1 MAFDRSRFKASSFET
16 IQKEEQKQKETNK
29 TFYQTDGRRAPFYT
43 ISDGRNWLRVL
54 PSSDPETAAYVAMR
68 TTQLPVLDDEWE
80 NGEKTGRKVMKNK
93 EIFIATTHCGAV
105 KESGLQDPVEFYIQK
120 VFEKAEDFQ
129 DENDKKK
136 FLFPI
141 QGGGS
146 GKNWKPGCIPQST
159 WVCYV
164 QDAKR
169 DLYRLELRT
178 NWFNLL
184 HKKSIELAEECN
196 KVSLDMF
203 SSPDDGFPLIIVKG
217 TKTQNGK
224 ERVYYDVEAGKPTV
238 GQSWEDFFE
247 KCKISDS
254 ELERLAGQ
262 PSLKELYVD
271 CYTTRD
277 LNLALEGLKNLEAQH
292 PEFDVLGDPDFEELV
307 SKLYEIV
314 PEPKQIAEDEVEQAF
329 KKEESNE
336 VTPLKMKKML
346 REYIASNYSDEGYT
360 LPNLSKE
367 DLVKWYQLAMEG
379 EELPF
384 DEMAGEGLPFDE
396 MDKAP
401 NTSPV
406 TEKKE
411 AKQEDT
417 GVKIHDPKD
426 VKASLRNIL
435 NRKK

>member
-1 MAFDRSRFKASSFET
+1 MVFVNTFFKKIKYFFRFFYSF
-16 IQKEEQKQKETNK
+16 ILQSV
-29 TFYQTDGRRAPFYT
+29 
-43 ISDGRNWLRVL
+43 SDN
-54 PSSDPETAAYVAMR
+54 
-68 TTQLPVLDDEWE
+68 
-80 NGEKTGRKVMKNK
+80 
-93 EIFIATTHCGAV
+93 
-105 KESGLQDPVEFYIQK
+105 
-120 VFEKAEDFQ
+120 
-129 DENDKKK
+129 ENDKKK

-224 ERVYYDVEAGKPTV
+224 ERVYYDVEAGKPMV

-254 ELERLAGQ
+254 ELERLVGQ
-262 PSLKELYVD
+262 PSLKELYVN

-292 PEFDVLGDPDFEELV
+292 PEFDVLRDPDFEELV

-314 PEPKQIAEDEVEQAF
+314 PEPKQVAEDEVEQAF

-384 DEMAGEGLPFDE
+384 DEIEGGEPEVMDE
-396 MDKAP
+396 AR

>member
-93 EIFIATTHCGAV
+93 KIFIATTHCDAV

-146 GKNWKPGCIPQST
+146 GNKNWKPGCIPQST

-292 PEFDVLGDPDFEELV
+292 PEFDVLSDPDFEELV

-314 PEPKQIAEDEVEQAF
+314 PEPKQVAEDEVEQAF

-384 DEMAGEGLPFDE
+384 DEIEGDE
-396 MDKAP
+396 PGVMDEAP

-406 TEKKE
+406 TEKRE
-411 AKQEDT
+411 VKQEDT
-417 GVKIHDPKD
+417 GVKVHDPKD